1 MFWFQKEE
9 VEEDEEVTHI
19 RHHRCQT
26 VDIMPVIL
34 EVEEDASSEED
45 VEDFEVKKYVTSK
58 VTLNLTPF
66 VQHTQ

>member
-1 MFWFQKEE
+1 
-9 VEEDEEVTHI
+9 
-19 RHHRCQT
+19 
-26 VDIMPVIL
+26 MPVIL